1 MKKTIPKLL
10 TLVCLLVAV
19 MGLSI
24 VTAHAA
30 TVTGTISSG
39 NEYRYHE
46 DKTPV
51 PQWGAFTSTK
61 LKYFTRND
69 TGATV
74 PAYCMEPSVR
84 SASGD
89 LSYSSTSWSSLSWN
103 QRYAVT
109 LALSYGYGGNY
120 DFYGIHPDCAQL
132 ATQAVIWEFVC
143 GYRGTTYP
151 YTLYDTTCANLFHY
165 AGDGVQEAYDILIDR
180 IMNHGK
186 IPSFAVKY
194 RNQLSDAN
202 AITLTWDGSQYT
214 GTATDTNGVLSQ
226 YYFDTDI
233 SGVSVSR
240 RRNVLTVTATKDAAA
255 KLNGYISSDY
265 GYSLDV
271 EGTESVLLE
280 PSNGSNYQACTAL
293 TSLPDPVWAYIHFKV
308 KIVEEKGSLTINK
321 VDAETGKA
329 LAGVTYR
336 LYDSAGKKV
345 ADVTTGADGK
355 AVFAD
360 LPQGKYSYQEINAP
374 SGYVV
379 DNTKYQITITATA
392 LNIAQKRTNTPAKAS
407 IEIVKL
413 DGDNKTPLQ
422 GAGFRLYDASN
433 KQVAEG
439 YTDVNGRLTFSGLR
453 LGNYTYKEFK
463 APDGYVL
470 DDTAYSAV
478 LNKNGQVLKVTR
490 ENTPVKGSIEILK
503 VDADTKQ
510 PLAGV
515 VYQLFDASGNKI
527 ADGTTD
533 ANGKVTFSNLR
544 LSKYFYQ
551 EISTV
556 DGYVLDETRYD
567 FSLTTANLNIKV
579 TRENVLAKGSITTRK
594 VDATGTPL
602 AGAELVLETS
612 ADGKTWTE
620 VGKATTDK
628 TGVAKW
634 SDLKIGGQY
643 RITEVKAP
651 AGYTLLTEPLF
662 TGALD
667 SSNRDIT
674 ITACNSAGFVLPF
687 TGGNGFIAP
696 IMFAALM
703 LCMGVYFCKKFE
715 MKENSK

>member
-10 TLVCLLVAV
+10 TLVCLLVAI
-19 MGLSI
+19 MGLSV

-30 TVTGTISSG
+30 TVTGTISGG

-61 LKYFTRND
+61 LKYFTRDD
-69 TGATV
+69 TGVTV

-84 SASGD
+84 SPQGD
-89 LSYSSTSWSSLSWN
+89 AEYSTVSWSGLSWN

-180 IMNHGK
+180 IMGHGV

-202 AITLTWDGSQYT
+202 AITLTWDGSQYV
-214 GTATDTNGVLSQ
+214 GTAIDTNGVLSQ

-321 VDAETGKA
+321 VDADTGKA

-355 AVFAD
+355 AAFSD
-360 LPQGKYSYQEINAP
+360 LPQGKYSYQEIGAP

-379 DNTKYQITITATA
+379 DNTKYQITITATV
-392 LNIAQKRTNTPAKAS
+392 LNITQKRTNTPAKAS
-407 IEIVKL
+407 IEIVKV

-422 GAGFRLYDASN
+422 GAGFRLYDASG
-433 KQVAEG
+433 KHVEG
-439 YTDVNGRLTFSGLR
+439 YTDVNGKLTFSGLR
-453 LGNYTYKEFK
+453 LGSYTYKEFK

-515 VYQLFDASGNKI
+515 VFRLFDANGNKI

-533 ANGKVTFSNLR
+533 VTGKVTFSGLR
-544 LSKYFYQ
+544 LGKYVYQ
-551 EISTV
+551 EINTV
-556 DGYVLDETRYD
+556 DGYVLDETKYD

-579 TRENVLAKGSITTRK
+579 TRENAPAKGSITVRK
-594 VDATGTPL
+594 VDVTGSPL
-602 AGAELVLETS
+602 AGAELMLETS
-612 ADGKTWTE
+612 ADGKTWSE
-620 VGKATTDK
+620 VGRVTTDK
-628 TGVAKW
+628 TGIAKW
-634 SDLKIGGQY
+634 SDLKTGAQY
-643 RITEVKAP
+643 RVTETKAP

-662 TGALD
+662 TGTLD
-667 SSNRDIT
+667 SSNRDVT
-674 ITACNSAGFVLPF
+674 ITACNNAGFALPF
-687 TGGNGFIAP
+687 TGGTGFTTYFL
-696 IMFAALM
+696 FAVLAAFA
-703 LCMGVYFCKKFE
+703 GVYFCKKIE
-715 MKENSK
+715 MKENTK

>member
-10 TLVCLLVAV
+10 TLVCLLVAI

-30 TVTGTISSG
+30 TVTGTISGG

-61 LKYFTRND
+61 LKYFTRDD
-69 TGATV
+69 TGVTV

-84 SASGD
+84 SAGGD

-180 IMNHGK
+180 IMGHGV

-194 RNQLSDAN
+194 RNQLSDTN

-226 YYFDTDI
+226 YYFDIDI

-308 KIVEEKGSLTINK
+308 KIVEEKGS
-321 VDAETGKA
+321 
-329 LAGVTYR
+329 
-336 LYDSAGKKV
+336 
-345 ADVTTGADGK
+345 
-355 AVFAD
+355 
-360 LPQGKYSYQEINAP
+360 
-374 SGYVV
+374 
-379 DNTKYQITITATA
+379 IT
-392 LNIAQKRTNTPAKAS
+392 
-407 IEIVKL
+407 V
-413 DGDNKTPLQ
+413 
-422 GAGFRLYDASN
+422 
-433 KQVAEG
+433 
-439 YTDVNGRLTFSGLR
+439 
-453 LGNYTYKEFK
+453 
-463 APDGYVL
+463 
-470 DDTAYSAV
+470 
-478 LNKNGQVLKVTR
+478 
-490 ENTPVKGSIEILK
+490 
-503 VDADTKQ
+503 
-510 PLAGV
+510 
-515 VYQLFDASGNKI
+515 
-527 ADGTTD
+527 
-533 ANGKVTFSNLR
+533 
-544 LSKYFYQ
+544 
-551 EISTV
+551 
-556 DGYVLDETRYD
+556 
-567 FSLTTANLNIKV
+567 
-579 TRENVLAKGSITTRK
+579 RK
-594 VDATGTPL
+594 VDATGAPL
-602 AGAELVLETS
+602 AGAELLLETS
-612 ADGKTWTE
+612 ADGKTWTK
-620 VGKATTDK
+620 VSRITTDK
-628 TGVAKW
+628 TGIVKW
-634 SDLKIGGQY
+634 SDLKIGVQY
-643 RITEVKAP
+643 RVTETKAP

-662 TGALD
+662 TGTLD
-667 SSNRDIT
+667 SNDRDIT
-674 ITACNSAGFVLPF
+674 ITACNNAGFTLPF
-687 TGGNGFIAP
+687 TGGTGFTTYFL
-696 IMFAALM
+696 FAALM
-703 LCMGVYFCKKFE
+703 LCMGVYFCKNFE
-715 MKENSK
+715 MKEKIK

>member
-1 MKKTIPKLL
+1 MKRTIPKLL

-30 TVTGTISSG
+30 TVTGVVSSG

-51 PQWGAFTSTK
+51 SQWGPYTSNK

-69 TGATV
+69 TGETV
-74 PAYCMEPSVR
+74 PAYCMEPEVR

-89 LSYSSTSWSSLSWN
+89 LQYSSTSWSDLTWN

-109 LALSYGYGGNY
+109 LAMAYGYGGNY
-120 DFYGIHPDCAQL
+120 GFNMHPDCAQL

-143 GYRGTTYP
+143 GYRSPVYP

-165 AGDGVQEAYDILIDR
+165 AGDDVAVAYNIIIDR

-202 AITLTWDGSQYT
+202 AITLTWDGSKYT
-214 GTATDTNGVLSQ
+214 GTATDTNGVLPQ
-226 YYFDTDI
+226 YYFSTNI
-233 SGVSVSR
+233 SGVTVNQSW
-240 RRNVLTVTATKDAAA
+240 NTLTVTATKDAAA
-255 KLNGYISSDY
+255 QLNGYISSDY

-280 PSNGSNYQACTAL
+280 PSNGSNYQACAAL
-293 TSLPDPVWAYIHFKV
+293 TSLSDPVWAYIHFKV

-336 LYDSAGKKV
+336 LFDANGKKV
-345 ADVTTGADGK
+345 ADMTTGADGK
-355 AVFAD
+355 AVFKD
-360 LPQGKYSYQEINAP
+360 LPQGKYSYQEISAP
-374 SGYVV
+374 GGYVV

-392 LNIAQKRTNTPAKAS
+392 LNITQKRTNTPAKAS
-407 IEIVKL
+407 IEIVKV
-413 DGDNKTPLQ
+413 DADHKTPLQ
-422 GAGFRLYDASN
+422 GAGFRLYDASG

-439 YTDVNGRLTFSGLR
+439 NTDVNGKLTFSNLR
-453 LGNYTYKEFK
+453 LGSYTYKEFK
-463 APDGYVL
+463 APNGYVL
-470 DDTAYSAV
+470 DTTAYSAV
-478 LNKNGQVLKVTR
+478 LNQNGQVLKVTR
-490 ENTPVKGSIEILK
+490 ENVPVKGSIEVLK
-503 VDADTKQ
+503 VDAETKQ

-515 VYQLFDASGNKI
+515 VYYLFDADGNKV

-533 ANGKVTFSNLR
+533 ATGKVTFSGLR
-544 LSKYFYQ
+544 LGKYAYQ

-556 DGYVLDETRYD
+556 DGYVLDETKYD

-579 TRENVLAKGSITTRK
+579 TRENAPAKGSITVRK
-594 VDATGTPL
+594 VDVTGSPL
-602 AGAELVLETS
+602 AGAELMLETS
-612 ADGKTWTE
+612 ADGKTWSE
-620 VGKATTDK
+620 VGRVTTDK
-628 TGVAKW
+628 TGIAKW
-634 SDLKIGGQY
+634 SDLKTGAQY
-643 RITEVKAP
+643 RVTETKAP
-651 AGYTLLTEPLF
+651 AGYTLLAEPLF
-662 TGALD
+662 TGTLD
-667 SSNRDIT
+667 SNNRDIT
-674 ITACNSAGFVLPF
+674 ITACNNAGFVLPF
-687 TGGNGFIAP
+687 TGGMGFTTYFL
-696 IMFAALM
+696 FAALALM
-703 LCMGVYFCKKFE
+703 AGVYFCKKSDF
-715 MKENSK
+715 MKEKTK

>member
-10 TLVCLLVAV
+10 TLVCLLVAI

-30 TVTGTISSG
+30 TVTGTISGG

-69 TGATV
+69 TGVTV
-74 PAYCMEPSVR
+74 PAYCMEPSAR

-143 GYRGTTYP
+143 GYRSPVYP

-165 AGDGVQEAYDILIDR
+165 AGDDVAVAYNIIIDR

-202 AITLTWDGSQYT
+202 AITLTWDGSQYV
-214 GTATDTNGVLSQ
+214 GTATDNNGVLSQ

-233 SGVSVSR
+233 SGVTVSQ

-265 GYSLDV
+265 GYALDV

-280 PSNGSNYQACTAL
+280 PSNGSNYQACAAL

-336 LYDSAGKKV
+336 LYDSTGKKV
-345 ADVTTGADGK
+345 ADVTTGANGK

-360 LPQGKYSYQEINAP
+360 LPQGKYSYQEISAP

-379 DNTKYQITITATA
+379 DNTKYQITITATV
-392 LNIAQKRTNTPAKAS
+392 LNITHKRTNA
-407 IEIVKL
+407 
-413 DGDNKTPLQ
+413 
-422 GAGFRLYDASN
+422 
-433 KQVAEG
+433 
-439 YTDVNGRLTFSGLR
+439 
-453 LGNYTYKEFK
+453 
-463 APDGYVL
+463 
-470 DDTAYSAV
+470 
-478 LNKNGQVLKVTR
+478 
-490 ENTPVKGSIEILK
+490 
-503 VDADTKQ
+503 
-510 PLAGV
+510 
-515 VYQLFDASGNKI
+515 
-527 ADGTTD
+527 
-533 ANGKVTFSNLR
+533 
-544 LSKYFYQ
+544 
-551 EISTV
+551 
-556 DGYVLDETRYD
+556 
-567 FSLTTANLNIKV
+567 
-579 TRENVLAKGSITTRK
+579 LAKGSITVRK
-594 VDATGTPL
+594 VDVTGSPL
-602 AGAELVLETS
+602 AGAELMLETS

-620 VGKATTDK
+620 VGRITTDS

-634 SDLKIGGQY
+634 SDLKVGAQY
-643 RITEVKAP
+643 RVTETKAP

-662 TGALD
+662 TGVLD
-667 SSNRDIT
+667 SNNRDIT
-674 ITACNSAGFVLPF
+674 ITACNNAGFALPF
-687 TGGNGFIAP
+687 TGGTGFTTYFL
-696 IMFAALM
+696 FAALM
-703 LCMGVYFCKKFE
+703 LCVGVYFCKKSDF
-715 MKENSK
+715 MKETTK

>member
-180 IMNHGK
+180 IMGHGV

-202 AITLTWDGSQYT
+202 AITLTWDGSQYV

-226 YYFDTDI
+226 YYFRTNI
-233 SGVSVSR
+233 SGVTVSQ

-271 EGTESVLLE
+271 EGTEAVLLE
-280 PSNGSNYQACTAL
+280 PSNGSNYQACAAL

-308 KIVEEKGSLTINK
+308 NIVEEKGSLTINK
-321 VDAETGKA
+321 MDAETGKA

-345 ADVTTGADGK
+345 SDVTTGADGK
-355 AVFAD
+355 AVLAD
-360 LPQGKYSYQEINAP
+360 LPQGRYSYQEISAP

-379 DNTKYQITITATA
+379 DSTKYQITITATA
-392 LNIAQKRTNTPAKAS
+392 LNITHKRTNA
-407 IEIVKL
+407 
-413 DGDNKTPLQ
+413 
-422 GAGFRLYDASN
+422 
-433 KQVAEG
+433 
-439 YTDVNGRLTFSGLR
+439 
-453 LGNYTYKEFK
+453 
-463 APDGYVL
+463 
-470 DDTAYSAV
+470 
-478 LNKNGQVLKVTR
+478 
-490 ENTPVKGSIEILK
+490 
-503 VDADTKQ
+503 
-510 PLAGV
+510 
-515 VYQLFDASGNKI
+515 
-527 ADGTTD
+527 
-533 ANGKVTFSNLR
+533 
-544 LSKYFYQ
+544 
-551 EISTV
+551 
-556 DGYVLDETRYD
+556 
-567 FSLTTANLNIKV
+567 
-579 TRENVLAKGSITTRK
+579 LAKGSITVRK
-594 VDATGTPL
+594 VDVTGSPL
-602 AGAELVLETS
+602 AGAELLLETS
-612 ADGKTWTE
+612 TDGQTWTE
-620 VGKATTDK
+620 VGKITTDS
-628 TGVAKW
+628 TGVAEW
-634 SDLKIGGQY
+634 ENLKIGTQY
-643 RITEVKAP
+643 RVTETKAP

-662 TGALD
+662 AGVLD
-667 SSNRDIT
+667 SSNRDVT
-674 ITACNSAGFVLPF
+674 ITACNNAGFVLPF
-687 TGGNGFIAP
+687 TGSTGFTTYFL
-696 IMFAALM
+696 FAALM
-703 LCMGVYFCKKFE
+703 LCMGVYFCKRSNIK
-715 MKENSK
+715 KETTK

>member
-30 TVTGTISSG
+30 TVTGTISGG

-61 LKYFTRND
+61 LKYFTRDD
-69 TGATV
+69 TGVTV

-109 LALSYGYGGNY
+109 LAMAYGYGGNY
-120 DFYGIHPDCAQL
+120 GFNMHPDCAQL

-143 GYRGTTYP
+143 GYRSPVYP

-165 AGDGVQEAYDILIDR
+165 AGDDVAVAYNIIIDR

-194 RNQLSDAN
+194 RNQLSGAN
-202 AITLTWDGSQYT
+202 AITLTWDGSKYT
-214 GTATDTNGVLSQ
+214 GTATDTNGVLPQ
-226 YYFDTDI
+226 YYFSTNI
-233 SGVSVSR
+233 SGVTVNQSW
-240 RRNVLTVTATKDAAA
+240 NTLTVTATKDAAA
-255 KLNGYISSDY
+255 QLNGYISSDY

-280 PSNGSNYQACTAL
+280 PSNGSGYQACAAL

-336 LYDSAGKKV
+336 LFDANGKKV
-345 ADVTTGADGK
+345 ADMTTGADGK
-355 AVFAD
+355 AVFKD
-360 LPQGKYSYQEINAP
+360 LPQGKYSYQEISAP

-392 LNIAQKRTNTPAKAS
+392 LNITQKRTNTPAKAS
-407 IEIVKL
+407 IEIIKV
-413 DGDNKTPLQ
+413 DADHKTPLQ
-422 GAGFRLYDASN
+422 GAGFRLYDTSG

-439 YTDVNGRLTFSGLR
+439 NTDVNGKLTFSNLR
-453 LGNYTYKEFK
+453 LGSYTYKEFK
-463 APDGYVL
+463 APNGYVL

-478 LNKNGQVLKVTR
+478 LNQNGQVLKVTR
-490 ENTPVKGSIEILK
+490 ENIPVKGSIEVLK
-503 VDADTKQ
+503 VDAETKQ

-515 VYQLFDASGNKI
+515 VYYLFDADGNKV

-533 ANGKVTFSNLR
+533 ATGKVTFSGLR
-544 LSKYFYQ
+544 LGKYVYQ
-551 EISTV
+551 EINTV
-556 DGYVLDETRYD
+556 DGYVLDETKYD
-567 FSLTTANLNIKV
+567 FSMTTANLNIKV
-579 TRENVLAKGSITTRK
+579 TRENVLAKGSITVRK
-594 VDATGTPL
+594 VDATSAPL
-602 AGAELVLETS
+602 AGAELLLETFT
-612 ADGKTWTE
+612 DDKNWTE
-620 VGKATTDK
+620 VSKITTDK

-634 SDLKIGGQY
+634 DDLKIGAQY
-643 RITEVKAP
+643 RVTETKAP

-662 TGALD
+662 TGTLD
-667 SSNRDIT
+667 NNNRDIT
-674 ITACNSAGFVLPF
+674 ITACNNAGFVLPF
-687 TGGNGFIAP
+687 TGGTGFTTYFL
-696 IMFAALM
+696 FAALM
-703 LCMGVYFCKKFE
+703 LCMGVYFFKKSNTK
-715 MKENSK
+715 KENTK

>member
-10 TLVCLLVAV
+10 TLVCLLVAI

-30 TVTGTISSG
+30 TVTGTISGG

-69 TGATV
+69 TGVTV

-180 IMNHGK
+180 IMGHGV

-202 AITLTWDGSQYT
+202 AITLTWDGSQYV

-226 YYFDTDI
+226 YYFRTNI
-233 SGVSVSR
+233 SGVTVSQ

-255 KLNGYISSDY
+255 QLNGYISSDY
-265 GYSLDV
+265 GYALDV
-271 EGTESVLLE
+271 EGTEAVLLE
-280 PSNGSNYQACTAL
+280 PSNGSNYQACAAL

-336 LYDSAGKKV
+336 LFDANGKKV
-345 ADVTTGADGK
+345 ADMTTGADGK
-355 AVFAD
+355 AVLAD
-360 LPQGKYSYQEINAP
+360 LPQGRYSYQEISAP

-392 LNIAQKRTNTPAKAS
+392 LNITHKRTNA
-407 IEIVKL
+407 
-413 DGDNKTPLQ
+413 
-422 GAGFRLYDASN
+422 
-433 KQVAEG
+433 
-439 YTDVNGRLTFSGLR
+439 
-453 LGNYTYKEFK
+453 
-463 APDGYVL
+463 
-470 DDTAYSAV
+470 
-478 LNKNGQVLKVTR
+478 
-490 ENTPVKGSIEILK
+490 
-503 VDADTKQ
+503 
-510 PLAGV
+510 
-515 VYQLFDASGNKI
+515 
-527 ADGTTD
+527 
-533 ANGKVTFSNLR
+533 
-544 LSKYFYQ
+544 
-551 EISTV
+551 
-556 DGYVLDETRYD
+556 
-567 FSLTTANLNIKV
+567 
-579 TRENVLAKGSITTRK
+579 LAKVSISVRK
-594 VDATGTPL
+594 VDATSAPL
-602 AGAELVLETS
+602 TGAELLLETS

-620 VGKATTDK
+620 VGRITTDN
-628 TGVAKW
+628 TGIAKW
-634 SDLKIGGQY
+634 SDLKVGAQY
-643 RITEVKAP
+643 RITETKAP

-662 TGALD
+662 TGVLD

-674 ITACNSAGFVLPF
+674 ITACNNAGFILPF
-687 TGGNGFIAP
+687 TGSTGFTTYIVL
-696 IMFAALM
+696 AALM
-703 LCMGVYFCKKFE
+703 LCMGVYFCKKSDF
-715 MKENSK
+715 MKEKTK

>member
-1 MKKTIPKLL
+1 MKKSIQKMLML
-10 TLVCLLVAV
+10 ACLLVIV

-30 TVTGTISSG
+30 TVTGTISGG

-84 SASGD
+84 SASGN

-165 AGDGVQEAYDILIDR
+165 AGNGVQEAYDILIDR
-180 IMNHGK
+180 IMGHGV

-202 AITLTWDGSQYT
+202 AITLTWDGSQYV

-226 YYFDTDI
+226 YYFRTNI
-233 SGVSVSR
+233 SGVTVSQ

-271 EGTESVLLE
+271 EGTEAVLLE
-280 PSNGSNYQACTAL
+280 PSNGSNYQACAAL

-336 LYDSAGKKV
+336 LYDSTGKKV
-345 ADVTTGADGK
+345 ADATTGADGK

-360 LPQGKYSYQEINAP
+360 LPQGKYSYQEISAP

-379 DNTKYQITITATA
+379 DNTKYQITITATV
-392 LNIAQKRTNTPAKAS
+392 LNITHKRTNA
-407 IEIVKL
+407 
-413 DGDNKTPLQ
+413 
-422 GAGFRLYDASN
+422 
-433 KQVAEG
+433 
-439 YTDVNGRLTFSGLR
+439 
-453 LGNYTYKEFK
+453 
-463 APDGYVL
+463 
-470 DDTAYSAV
+470 
-478 LNKNGQVLKVTR
+478 
-490 ENTPVKGSIEILK
+490 
-503 VDADTKQ
+503 
-510 PLAGV
+510 
-515 VYQLFDASGNKI
+515 
-527 ADGTTD
+527 
-533 ANGKVTFSNLR
+533 
-544 LSKYFYQ
+544 
-551 EISTV
+551 
-556 DGYVLDETRYD
+556 
-567 FSLTTANLNIKV
+567 
-579 TRENVLAKGSITTRK
+579 LAKGSITVRK
-594 VDATGTPL
+594 VVATGVPL
-602 AGAELVLETS
+602 AGAELLLETS

-620 VGKATTDK
+620 VGRVTTDN

-634 SDLKIGGQY
+634 SDLKVGAQY
-643 RITEVKAP
+643 RITETKAH

-662 TGALD
+662 TGMLD
-667 SSNRDIT
+667 SNNRDIT
-674 ITACNSAGFVLPF
+674 ITACNNAGFALPF
-687 TGGNGFIAP
+687 TGGTGFTTYFL
-696 IMFAALM
+696 FATLM
-703 LCMGVYFCKKFE
+703 LCMGVYFCKRSNIK
-715 MKENSK
+715 KETTK

>member
-10 TLVCLLVAV
+10 TLVCLLVAI

-30 TVTGTISSG
+30 TVAGIVSSG

-51 PQWGAFTSTK
+51 PQWGPYTSNK

-69 TGATV
+69 TGETV
-74 PAYCMEPSVR
+74 PAYCMEPEVR

-89 LSYSSTSWSSLSWN
+89 LQYSATSWSDLTWN

-109 LALSYGYGGNY
+109 LAMAYGYGGNY
-120 DFYGIHPDCAQL
+120 GFNMHPDCAQL

-143 GYRGTTYP
+143 GYRSPVYP

-165 AGDGVQEAYDILIDR
+165 AGDDVAVAYNIIIDR

-202 AITLTWDGSQYT
+202 AITLTWDGSQYV

-226 YYFDTDI
+226 YYFRTNI
-233 SGVSVSR
+233 SGVTVSQ

-265 GYSLDV
+265 GYALDV
-271 EGTESVLLE
+271 EGTEAVLLE
-280 PSNGSNYQACTAL
+280 PSNGSNYQACAAL

-329 LAGVTYR
+329 LAGVTYQ
-336 LYDSAGKKV
+336 LFDASGNKV
-345 ADVTTGADGK
+345 ADATTGADGK
-355 AVFAD
+355 AVFND
-360 LPQGKYSYQEINAP
+360 LVQGKYSYQEISAP

-379 DNTKYQITITATA
+379 DNTKYQITISATA
-392 LNIAQKRTNTPAKAS
+392 LNITAKRTNTPAKAN
-407 IEIVKL
+407 IEIVKV

-422 GAGFRLYDASN
+422 GAGFRLYDASS

-453 LGNYTYKEFK
+453 LGSYTYKEFK

-478 LNKNGQVLKVTR
+478 PNKNGQVLKVTR
-490 ENTPVKGSIEILK
+490 ENAPVKGSIEILK

-515 VYQLFDASGNKI
+515 VFRLFDVNGSKI

-533 ANGKVTFSNLR
+533 AGGKVTFSNLR
-544 LSKYFYQ
+544 LGKYFYQ
-551 EISTV
+551 EVSTV
-556 DGYVLDETRYD
+556 DGYVLDETKYD

-579 TRENVLAKGSITTRK
+579 TRENVPAKGSITIRK
-594 VDATGTPL
+594 VDATGAPL
-602 AGAELVLETS
+602 AGAELLLEIS
-612 ADGKTWTE
+612 ADGKAWTE
-620 VGKATTDK
+620 VGRVTTDK
-628 TGVAKW
+628 TGIVKW
-634 SDLKIGGQY
+634 GDLKIGVQY

-651 AGYTLLTEPLF
+651 AGYTLMAEPLF
-662 TGALD
+662 TGTLD
-667 SSNRDIT
+667 GNDRDIT
-674 ITACNSAGFVLPF
+674 ITACNNAGFVLPF

-703 LCMGVYFCKKFE
+703 LCMGVYFCKKSDFTE
-715 MKENSK
+715 ENN

>member
-10 TLVCLLVAV
+10 TLVCLLVAI

-30 TVTGTISSG
+30 TVTGTISGG

-69 TGATV
+69 TGVTV
-74 PAYCMEPSVR
+74 PAYCMEPSAR

-180 IMNHGK
+180 IMGHGV

-202 AITLTWDGSQYT
+202 AITLTWDGSQCV

-255 KLNGYISSDY
+255 QLNGYISSDY
-265 GYSLDV
+265 GYALDV

-280 PSNGSNYQACTAL
+280 PSNGSNYQACAAL

-336 LYDSAGKKV
+336 LYDSTGKKV
-345 ADVTTGADGK
+345 ADVTTGANGK

-360 LPQGKYSYQEINAP
+360 LPQGKYSYQEISAP

-379 DNTKYQITITATA
+379 DNTKYQITITATV
-392 LNIAQKRTNTPAKAS
+392 LNITHKRTNA
-407 IEIVKL
+407 
-413 DGDNKTPLQ
+413 
-422 GAGFRLYDASN
+422 
-433 KQVAEG
+433 
-439 YTDVNGRLTFSGLR
+439 
-453 LGNYTYKEFK
+453 
-463 APDGYVL
+463 
-470 DDTAYSAV
+470 
-478 LNKNGQVLKVTR
+478 
-490 ENTPVKGSIEILK
+490 
-503 VDADTKQ
+503 
-510 PLAGV
+510 
-515 VYQLFDASGNKI
+515 
-527 ADGTTD
+527 
-533 ANGKVTFSNLR
+533 
-544 LSKYFYQ
+544 
-551 EISTV
+551 
-556 DGYVLDETRYD
+556 
-567 FSLTTANLNIKV
+567 
-579 TRENVLAKGSITTRK
+579 LAKGSITVRK
-594 VDATGTPL
+594 VDATGAPL
-602 AGAELVLETS
+602 VGAELLLETS
-612 ADGKTWTE
+612 SDGKTWTE
-620 VGKATTDK
+620 VSRITTDK
-628 TGVAKW
+628 TGSAKW
-634 SDLKIGGQY
+634 SDLKIGVQY
-643 RITEVKAP
+643 RITETKAP

-662 TGALD
+662 TGTLD
-667 SSNRDIT
+667 SNNRDIT
-674 ITACNSAGFVLPF
+674 ITACNNAGFVLPF
-687 TGGNGFIAP
+687 TGGTGFTTYIVL
-696 IMFAALM
+696 AALM
-703 LCMGVYFCKKFE
+703 LCIGVYFCKRSNIK
-715 MKENSK
+715 KETTE